1 MRRFARLAV
10 TAALGTLVL
19 LGLAAPQ
26 AAVAAEPVRVAQD
39 TSDFTFDSM
48 HADYLLGLTP
58 DGHSSLETTE
68 TIVAR
73 FPEID
78 QNRGIRRAIPTHYD
92 GHPTELNVES
102 VTDENGAARSFETEE
117 EDDFLLVT
125 IAADDYVHGPQTY
138 VITYSQENVTLF
150 PDDADDEEFY
160 WEVNGT
166 GWDQPFGQV
175 SATLQVDSAIAPK
188 LTGDTACFQGTEN
201 SATECSGLTSE
212 ADADG
217 WRIDVRAAGLAPH
230 EGLTMVVGFEEGTF
244 VPRDDSFTASP
255 FPGIGL
261 GGGLAA
267 LVAAI
272 VAGVARMTRWRN
284 QPGRPTIIAEYQA
297 PKGVNL
303 LQAGNVSARP
313 GKSMAA
319 QFLSFAV
326 RGNVRVLEAE
336 DKNHYLLEFVHDD
349 GVDQT
354 ELAILRALFP
364 SLQPGTRRDLKKK
377 SASLSKSLHVQLTAS
392 KARLVADGLRE
403 KKGGGLRNLLFVIA
417 IFAGLIG
424 FIGSVIAL
432 ASEIG
437 GAWPIVTMFA
447 SIAGII
453 LAISLLASIRPLTAA
468 GAELRDYLKGLKL
481 YIELAEADR
490 IRVLQSPEGALRSPY
505 RPDPAASVGA
515 GSSDGV
521 DTQNPVQ
528 VLKLYEKV
536 LPYAVLFGQEKK
548 WAGVL
553 GDYYAASGAEP
564 DWYSGSTAFNAGM
577 FAAGISTFSA
587 STSSSWSGT
596 ATSSSSSGFSGG
608 GSVGGGGG
616 GGGGGGV

>member
-1 MRRFARLAV
+1 MPRPVHLLAV
-10 TAALGTLVL
+10 VVIAGIAV
-19 LGLAAPQ
+19 LGLAAPG
-26 AAVAAEPVRVAQD
+26 AAMATQPIQVAQD
-39 TSDFTFDSM
+39 TSDFTFGSM
-48 HADYLLGLTP
+48 HADYRLGLTP
-58 DGHSSLETTE
+58 DGRSSMETTE

-73 FPEID
+73 FPDID

-92 GHPTELNVES
+92 GHPTELDVES
-102 VTDENGAARSFETEE
+102 VTDENGTARSFETEG
-117 EDDFLLVT
+117 EDEFLLVT
-125 IAADDYVHGPQTY
+125 IAADDYVHGAQTY

-166 GWDQPFGQV
+166 GWDQPFGEV
-175 SATLQVDSAIAPK
+175 SATLQVDAAIAPK
-188 LTGDTACFQGTEN
+188 LTGDVTCFQGTEA
-201 SATECSGLTSE
+201 SATECDGLNSE
-212 ADADG
+212 TDADG
-217 WRIDVRAAGLAPH
+217 WRVDATATDLAPH

-244 VPRDDSFTASP
+244 VPRDDSFAASP
-255 FPGIGL
+255 FPSIGL
-261 GGGLAA
+261 GGALAA
-267 LVAAI
+267 LAAAV
-272 VAGVARMTRWRN
+272 VAGIARVTRWRN

-303 LQAGNVSARP
+303 LQAGDVSARP
-313 GKSMAA
+313 GKAMAA

-349 GVDQT
+349 GLDQT

-377 SASLSKSLHVQLTAS
+377 NASLSKALHKQLTAAKS
-392 KARLVADGLRE
+392 RLYADGLRE
-403 KKGGGLRNLLFVIA
+403 KKGGALRVLLVVIA
-417 IFAGLIG
+417 IFAGIVG
-424 FIGSVIAL
+424 FIASVIAL
-432 ASEIG
+432 GNEIG
-437 GAWPIVTMFA
+437 GVWPLLTLIG
-447 SIAGII
+447 SILSAGI
-453 LAISLLASIRPLTAA
+453 AVSMLASIRPLTAA

-505 RPDPAASVGA
+505 RPDPAASVA
-515 GSSDGV
+515 GDPAAVV

-564 DWYSGSTAFNAGM
+564 EWYSGSTAFNAGM